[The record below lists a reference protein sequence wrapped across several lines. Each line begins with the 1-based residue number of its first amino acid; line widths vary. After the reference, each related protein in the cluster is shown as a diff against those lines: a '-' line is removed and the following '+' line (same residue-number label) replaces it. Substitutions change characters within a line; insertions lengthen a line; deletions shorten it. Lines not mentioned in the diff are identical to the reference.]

1 MIRSPFADV
10 AIPDIS
16 LYDSLFADLSE
27 EELERIAIIDGVSG
41 AETSYRSLRSQIDA
55 VAGALASLGAKP
67 GDVVGLLCPNI
78 PAFAAVFH
86 GALGRG

>member
-41 AETSYRSLRSQIDA
+41 AETSYRIAALPDRRGRGSAR
-55 VAGALASLGAKP
+55 VAGREAG
-67 GDVVGLLCPNI
+67 
-78 PAFAAVFH
+78 
-86 GALGRG
+86 